1 MAAPASPAVPTP
13 RRRRTANTPTTYRT
27 SAIRP
32 LTTASECTNVT
43 VGIARLSRP
52 PPSSGSGRQVG
63 AECAPPRSANAD
75 VSPRAGAAASAGAST
90 GRRQCGSPARRSTLG
105 LGALLLLC
113 YATHLVPFALAVLFV
128 TVTGVVSAAV
138 ERRAGDPHWRRST
151 AAETT
156 P

>member
-63 AECAPPRSANAD
+63 AECAPPRSANAA
-75 VSPRAGAAASAGAST
+75 VSPRAGAAASAGAIV
-90 GRRQCGSPARRSTLG
+90 GEA
-105 LGALLLLC
+105 
-113 YATHLVPFALAVLFV
+113 VPEQ
-128 TVTGVVSAAV
+128 VSAAEGKGDEGQPTGRPV
-138 ERRAGDPHWRRST
+138 DPGDGVAQGEREQHEVAGLG
-151 AAETT
+151 
-156 P
+156 